1 MKIGNQVACRARHR
15 HRRAPAQMVRI
26 EKSARTVIG
35 ANPRELRNLRKDGA
49 ISGLKLRA
57 PNVGIIPV
65 ARLENH
71 RRTARAT
78 ALEIHLAPSPDVDET
93 GKIAGRGD
101 WSTTL

>member
-49 ISGLKLRA
+49 FSRLKLRA
-57 PNVGIIPV
+57 PNVGIISIT
-65 ARLENH
+65 RFENY
-71 RRTARAT
+71 RRAARAP
-78 ALEIHLAPSPDVDET
+78 ALEIHFAPSADVDKT
-93 GKIAGRGD
+93 AKITRRGD
-101 WSTTL
+101 